1 MSLPEPSPRRSPA
14 TMGPMRPRRSMI
26 ALLAGLA
33 VAFTLA
39 LALPSLGGPEE
50 VRSERPQVEFTVTE
64 YSITP
69 SELSIRPGRI
79 KFVLR
84 NEGRLVHNV
93 RVETIPEDG
102 DRARPACRD
111 RPCGTPT
118 AQPGQRVTGKVLL
131 EPGTYRL
138 TSTIGNQDDLGAN
151 GRLVV
156 EGEPLQ

>member
-1 MSLPEPSPRRSPA
+1 
-14 TMGPMRPRRSMI
+14 MI

-64 YSITP
+64 YAITP
-69 SELSIRPGRI
+69 SELSVRPGRI

-102 DRARPACRD
+102 DRGRPACRD

-138 TSTIGNQDDLGAN
+138 TSTIGNQDDLGVH

>member
-1 MSLPEPSPRRSPA
+1 
-14 TMGPMRPRRSMI
+14 MI

-69 SELSIRPGRI
+69 SELSVRPGRI

-138 TSTIGNQDDLGAN
+138 TSTIGNQDDLGVN

>member
-1 MSLPEPSPRRSPA
+1 
-14 TMGPMRPRRSMI
+14 MI

-39 LALPSLGGPEE
+39 LALPGLGGPEQ
-50 VRSERPQVEFTVTE
+50 VRSERPQIEFTTDE
-64 YSITP
+64 YAISP
-69 SELSIRPGRI
+69 SDLSVRPGRI

-84 NEGRLVHNV
+84 NEGRLTHNV
-93 RVETIPEDG
+93 RVETVPEDG
-102 DRARPACRD
+102 ERGRPACPD

-118 AQPGQRVTGKVLL
+118 AQPGQRVEGKLTL

-138 TSTIGNQDDLGAN
+138 TSTIGNQDDLGVN

-156 EGEPLQ
+156 EGEPLE

>member
-1 MSLPEPSPRRSPA
+1 
-14 TMGPMRPRRSMI
+14 MRARRSMI

-39 LALPSLGGPEE
+39 LALPSLGGPEQ

-64 YSITP
+64 YAISP
-69 SELSIRPGRI
+69 SELSVRPGRI

-84 NEGRLVHNV
+84 NEGRLTHNV
-93 RVETIPEDG
+93 RVETVPEDG
-102 DRARPACRD
+102 ERALPACPD

-118 AQPGQRVTGKVLL
+118 AQPGQRVGGKLTL
-131 EPGTYRL
+131 EPGVYRL
-138 TSTIGNQDDLGAN
+138 TSTIGNQDDLGVN

-156 EGEPLQ
+156 EGEPLP